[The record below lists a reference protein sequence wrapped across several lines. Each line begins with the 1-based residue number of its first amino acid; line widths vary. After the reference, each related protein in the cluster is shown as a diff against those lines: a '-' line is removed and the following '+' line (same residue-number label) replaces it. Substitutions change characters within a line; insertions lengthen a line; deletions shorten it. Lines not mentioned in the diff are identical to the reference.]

1 MATYLP
7 PIARPKGLLKKV
19 TYGIMR
25 RMFGLVPTG
34 TQVFTA
40 RMPTAFMTYYA
51 KAYRLDKRL
60 QVSTETAYIVR
71 HQVAS
76 INMCTACMDIGRYYG
91 LKKSPETLT
100 RLDAVAEYE
109 SNPLFTHA
117 DRAALDYAR
126 ELTTNKSVTPATF
139 ARLSAH
145 FNEREICEIAYLVA
159 SEHLAN
165 MTNLGLGVG
174 SDGLCEIS
182 QQRRLQKIS

>member
-7 PIARPKGLLKKV
+7 PIERPRGLLNKFM
-19 TYGIMR
+19 YRMMR

-34 TQVFTA
+34 TKVFTA

-51 KAYRLDKRL
+51 KAYRLDKKL
-60 QVSTETAYIVR
+60 QVPIETAYIVR

-91 LKKSPETLT
+91 LKRSPETLT
-100 RLDAVAEYE
+100 RLDALADYE
-109 SNPLFTHA
+109 TSPLFTDA

-126 ELTTNKSVTPATF
+126 ELTAKKAVAPATF

-145 FNEREICEIAYLVA
+145 YGEREICEIAYLVA
-159 SEHLAN
+159 SEHMAN
-165 MTNLGLGVG
+165 LTNLGLGVG

-182 QQRRLQKIS
+182 QQRRLQKVS

>member
-7 PIARPKGLLKKV
+7 PIERPKGLVKKI
-19 TYGIMR
+19 TYGFMR

-34 TQVFTA
+34 TKVFTA
-40 RMPTAFMTYYA
+40 RMPTSFMTYYA
-51 KAYRLDKRL
+51 RAYRLDKKLR
-60 QVSTETAYIVR
+60 VSIETAYIVR

-91 LKKSPETLT
+91 LKKSAETLT
-100 RLDAVAEYE
+100 RLDAVDDYE
-109 SNPLFTHA
+109 RSPLFNDA

-126 ELTTNKSVTPATF
+126 ELTTAKAVTPQTF
-139 ARLSAH
+139 ARLSQH
-145 FNEREICEIAYLVA
+145 YSDREICELAYLVA

-174 SDGLCEIS
+174 SDNLCEIS
-182 QQRRLQKIS
+182 QQRRLQKAS